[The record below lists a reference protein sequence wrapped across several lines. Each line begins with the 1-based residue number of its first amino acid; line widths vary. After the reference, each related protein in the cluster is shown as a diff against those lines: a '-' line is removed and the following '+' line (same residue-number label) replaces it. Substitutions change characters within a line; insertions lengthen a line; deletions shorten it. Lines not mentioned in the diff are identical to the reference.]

1 VVRDREVVAH
11 APRRTRGGACTTTS
25 NSLKCGRQSGLP
37 SGPHA
42 PTFHREDPRPLPEAE
57 QRTRPRIHGGGG
69 TQLFRTPV
77 ATMGNTTRRKL
88 GQRWQTSNGPKR
100 WSMTAYKHHGSYR
113 SKQCR
118 RYLWRHP
125 RETRAIQLGRRR
137 SWRRGP
143 TSRQV

>member
-1 VVRDREVVAH
+1 VVRDGEVVAH

-42 PTFHREDPRPLPEAE
+42 PTFHSEDPRPLPEAK
-57 QRTRPRIHGGGG
+57 QRTRPRIHGGGSS
-69 TQLFRTPV
+69 QLFRTPA
-77 ATMGNTTRRKL
+77 ATMGNTTRREL
-88 GQRWQTSNGPKR
+88 GQRWQTSNGPNR
-100 WSMTAYKHHGSYR
+100 WSMTAYKHCGSYR

-118 RYLWRHP
+118 RYPRRHP

-137 SWRRGP
+137 IWRRGP
-143 TSRQV
+143 TSRRV